1 MLIKTLLIIHNRL
14 SRFGFMWHKTHW
26 NEKYQLLSTQSQ
38 KARPTVPH
46 NFDEYIIPQPLTLFQ
61 RIHQI
66 TQGRDVKAKV
76 SDMTKFHWPPQLSS
90 RARNNYEIE
99 DKSML
104 LKSNL
109 RFCKD
114 MEWFRFHEFEYGMF
128 QLKSNFVN
136 IGKEAKTQT
145 LCRQSSSHGFR
156 VKHSAGWT
164 TTYTCCTLY
173 TSDNSCRI
181 VIVHCKVFVQ
191 ISTTEVRFIPVMK
204 SSPIEN
210 WAKLSAG
217 PAQTKTT
224 VHCSPSL

>member
-1 MLIKTLLIIHNRL
+1 MIIKTLLIIHNRL
-14 SRFGFMWHKTHW
+14 SRFGFRWHKTHC

-128 QLKSNFVN
+128 HLKSNFVN
-136 IGKEAKTQT
+136 MGKEAKTQT
-145 LCRQSSSHGFR
+145 LCCQSSSHGFR
-156 VKHSAGWT
+156 VT
-164 TTYTCCTLY
+164 QCRMDNNLY
-173 TSDNSCRI
+173 LLHILYKRQFLP
-181 VIVHCKVFVQ
+181 H
-191 ISTTEVRFIPVMK
+191 
-204 SSPIEN
+204 
-210 WAKLSAG
+210 
-217 PAQTKTT
+217 
-224 VHCSPSL
+224 